1 MLRATG
7 RRPVLQEE
15 VGVIES
21 ATYDIAVSFA
31 EEQRAVVDEVV
42 EACRQRGL
50 TVLEG
55 NDLPQAQVRFF
66 VPFVSTVDEVPPNS
80 DDHVLPVLTGEAPE
94 SSTYLRADE
103 GLVDALV
110 SRVEAAETA
119 GRDRVTVA
127 DVAVADV
134 AVADVATTATEQPPP
149 ASTGLRA
156 LAEQFAAASPE
167 LTKRGLAGTMQLG
180 DSTIAVRV
188 ERAGDTVYALEV
200 QRGAEETVN
209 FVVLGGSTE
218 LFPTLCQRIEDML
231 TATA

>member
-1 MLRATG
+1 M
-7 RRPVLQEE
+7 
-15 VGVIES
+15 IES

-66 VPFVSTVDEVPPNS
+66 VPFVSTVDDVPPNS

-127 DVAVADV
+127 EVSLADV
-134 AVADVATTATEQPPP
+134 TVATAIEQPPP

-188 ERAGDTVYALEV
+188 EQAGDTVYALEV

>member
-1 MLRATG
+1 MTD
-7 RRPVLQEE
+7 
-15 VGVIES
+15 S
-21 ATYDIAVSFA
+21 ATYDIAVAFT
-31 EEQRAVVDEVV
+31 EDQRAVVDEVV

-66 VPFVSTVDEVPPNS
+66 VPFMSTVDELTANS
-80 DDHVLPVLTGEAPE
+80 HEHVLPVLTTEAPE
-94 SSTYLRADE
+94 SPAYLRAGE

-119 GRDRVTVA
+119 GRERVSVA
-127 DVAVADV
+127 DVAA
-134 AVADVATTATEQPPP
+134 AIKQPPP
-149 ASTGLRA
+149 ATSALRA

-167 LTKRGLAGTMQLG
+167 LTKRGLAGTMHLG

-200 QRGAEETVN
+200 HRGADETVN

-218 LFPTLCQRIEDML
+218 LLPTLCQRIEAML
-231 TATA
+231 TA

>member
-7 RRPVLQEE
+7 RRPALQKE

-66 VPFVSTVDEVPPNS
+66 VPFLSTVDELPTTS
-80 DDHVLPVLTGEAPE
+80 DEHVLPVLTGGAPA
-94 SSTYLRADE
+94 SPDYLRAGE

-119 GRDRVTVA
+119 GDERVSVA
-127 DVAVADV
+127 DAVA
-134 AVADVATTATEQPPP
+134 AFKQPPP
-149 ASTGLRA
+149 ATSALRA
-156 LAEQFAAASPE
+156 LAEQFAAASPG
-167 LTKRGLAGTMQLG
+167 RDLAGTLHLG
-180 DSTIAVRV
+180 DTTIAVRV
-188 ERAGDTVYALEV
+188 ERAGDTVYAVEA
-200 QRGAEETVN
+200 RDETVN
-209 FVVLGGSTE
+209 FVVVGGSTE
-218 LFPTLCQRIEDML
+218 LLSTLYQRIESML
-231 TATA
+231 TA

>member
-21 ATYDIAVSFA
+21 ATYDIAVSFD

-66 VPFVSTVDEVPPNS
+66 VPFVSTVDELTANG
-80 DDHVLPVLTGEAPE
+80 DDHVLPVLTGDAPE
-94 SSTYLRADE
+94 SSGYLRADE

-119 GRDRVTVA
+119 GQDR
-127 DVAVADV
+127 VAVADV
-134 AVADVATTATEQPPP
+134 AAAIEQPPAPP
-149 ASTGLRA
+149 ATPALRA
-156 LAEQFAAASPE
+156 LAEQFAAASPGRD
-167 LTKRGLAGTMQLG
+167 LSGTLHLG
-180 DSTIAVRV
+180 DTTIAVRV
-188 ERAGDTVYALEV
+188 ERSGDTVYAVE
-200 QRGAEETVN
+200 ASDETVN
-209 FVVLGGSTE
+209 FVVLGGSPE
-218 LFPTLCQRIEDML
+218 VLSTLYQRIESML
-231 TATA
+231 TA

>member
-1 MLRATG
+1 MLHATG

-66 VPFVSTVDEVPPNS
+66 VPFVSTVDELTTNR
-80 DDHVLPVLTGEAPE
+80 DEHVLPVLTGEAPE
-94 SSTYLRADE
+94 SSTYLRAGE

-119 GRDRVTVA
+119 GQDRVAFA
-127 DVAVADV
+127 DVA
-134 AVADVATTATEQPPP
+134 ATVDQPPP
-149 ASTGLRA
+149 PAPSALHA
-156 LAEQFAAASPE
+156 LAEQFAAASPG
-167 LTKRGLAGTMQLG
+167 RDLAGTLHLG
-180 DSTIAVRV
+180 DTTIAVRV
-188 ERAGDTVYALEV
+188 ERSGDTVYAVEA
-200 QRGAEETVN
+200 GDETVN
-209 FVVLGGSTE
+209 FVVLGGSPE
-218 LFPTLCQRIEDML
+218 LLSTLYQRIEDML
-231 TATA
+231 TA

>member
-1 MLRATG
+1 M
-7 RRPVLQEE
+7 
-15 VGVIES
+15 IES

-31 EEQRAVVDEVV
+31 EEQRTLADEVV

-55 NDLPQAQVRFF
+55 NDLPEARVRFF
-66 VPFVSTVDEVPPNS
+66 VPFVSTVDDPAVKNANE
-80 DDHVLPVLTGEAPE
+80 HVLPVLTGEVPASLPHG
-94 SSTYLRADE
+94 TYLRADE

-119 GRDRVTVA
+119 GRDRVSVA
-127 DVAVADV
+127 DVVAAVK
-134 AVADVATTATEQPPP
+134 QPPP
-149 ASTGLRA
+149 AHSPLRS

-167 LTKRGLAGTMQLG
+167 LTKRGLAGTLHLG
-180 DSTIAVRV
+180 ETMIAVHV
-188 ERAGDTVYALEV
+188 EREGDTVYALEAR
-200 QRGAEETVN
+200 RGGDETVN

-231 TATA
+231 R